1 MESATPVVMN
11 RTGLKTSA
19 PREAKKLLEVTEM
32 TEVEATE
39 GDDSELAAVRLA
51 SAGEADPLGSVPPVT
66 KAQRVLKS
74 AAEASGTRPEVLIDK
89 LSQRLAFERTGTRLY
104 DALLVKHAAYSD
116 ELPNVSVE
124 ALQQIRDEEL
134 QHFLLLTEAMTQLGA
149 DPTAQTP
156 GADLVGV
163 EGMGLMQVVCDPRTT
178 FVQALDAL
186 LVAELADNDGWQTL
200 VGVARVSGLEELAEQ
215 FAVALEEEEEH
226 LRQVRTW
233 MSELVTAELR
243 ADALD
248 A

>member
-1 MESATPVVMN
+1 MESATTIGTN
-11 RTGLKTSA
+11 RTGLKTAA

-32 TEVEATE
+32 AAAEASE
-39 GDDSELAAVRLA
+39 GDDSELAAMRLA
-51 SAGEADPLGSVPPVT
+51 HAGEADLLGSVPPVT
-66 KAQRVLKS
+66 KAQRALKS
-74 AAEASGTRPEVLIDK
+74 AAEAARARPEVLIDK

-124 ALQQIRDEEL
+124 VLQQIRDEEL

-156 GADLVGV
+156 GADLVGM
-163 EGMGLMQVVCDPRTT
+163 EGMGLLQVVCDPRTT

-186 LVAELADNDGWQTL
+186 LVAELADNDGWQAL
-200 VGVARVSGLEELAEQ
+200 IGVARVVGLDDLAEQ
-215 FAVALEEEEEH
+215 FTVALEEEEEH

-233 MSELVTAELR
+233 MSELTNAELR
-243 ADALD
+243 ADSLD